1 MSNKRILVID
11 DEPNLSTLLQHYLAQ
26 TGEYDVLTENL
37 PSQALSSAR
46 YFNPDLVLLDVN
58 MPGKDGGEV
67 AREIRADPALSHIP
81 ILFLTSLV
89 SSAEAGK
96 REITRGTQRFLA
108 KPVSPDVLLSVVG
121 RILKEACST
130 AF

>member
-11 DEPNLSTLLQHYLAQ
+11 DDSNLCSLLQHYLGQ
-26 TGEYDVLTENL
+26 SGEYEVLTENL

-46 YFNPDLVLLDVN
+46 LFDPDLILLDVN

-67 AREIRADPALSHIP
+67 AREFRADRAFSHIP

-89 SSAEAGK
+89 SSAEAGQ

-108 KPVSPDVLLSVVG
+108 KPVNPEVLLAVVK
-121 RILKEACST
+121 RMLKEVCPT
-130 AF
+130 AI